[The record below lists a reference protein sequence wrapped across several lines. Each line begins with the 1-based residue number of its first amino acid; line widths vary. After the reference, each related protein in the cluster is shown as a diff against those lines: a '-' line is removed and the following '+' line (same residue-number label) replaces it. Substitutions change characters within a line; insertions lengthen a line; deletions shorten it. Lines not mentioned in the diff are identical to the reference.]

1 MTTQKYRPSGASPEN
16 WPIRFDTWKP
26 ACTPTADQIDRVRA
40 GHAARAAQGH
50 IGRARVLA
58 TNDDA
63 QMRHHQ
69 LPRRIHVAL
78 VAQPRRQI
86 HLLLL
91 AQHGHAIH
99 ALDVLVQAA
108 GGGNGEG

>member
-1 MTTQKYRPSGASPEN
+1 MGQAVAE
-16 WPIRFDTWKP
+16 
-26 ACTPTADQIDRVRA
+26 V
-40 GHAARAAQGH
+40 AARDG
-50 IGRARVLA
+50 
-58 TNDDA
+58 NDDA

-108 GGGNGEG
+108 GGGNGEGQGL